1 MDFEQSMATAVGR
14 AMDKS
19 AALLRI
25 AADAGDS
32 EAQFALGMLYMLGRG
47 VEKNLG
53 EAIHLF
59 GRAADTGDGQAG
71 EFRGRAIEQLARE
84 QAGERLMN
92 DATVAVM
99 KEARRRQRFPKPHI
113 VKSDN

>member
-1 MDFEQSMATAVGR
+1 MDSDQTMTLAVGR

-19 AALLRI
+19 AALLGA
-25 AADAGDS
+25 AADAGDT
-32 EAQFALGMLYMLGRG
+32 EARFTLGLFYMLGRG
-47 VEKNLG
+47 VEKKLG